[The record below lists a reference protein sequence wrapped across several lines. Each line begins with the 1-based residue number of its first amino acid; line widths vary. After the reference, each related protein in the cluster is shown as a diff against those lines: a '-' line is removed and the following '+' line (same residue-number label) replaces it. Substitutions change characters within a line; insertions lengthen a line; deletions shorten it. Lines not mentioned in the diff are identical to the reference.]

1 MTGRQEADA
10 AGPLRI
16 RVATLNCRNTA
27 DRWKARNPLLVRQ
40 LVNLQPDVIGLQ
52 ELRRFPSQAR
62 GIAARARAGNLVLE
76 QFRSYKTGLYGLW
89 EGVAVLSRLPVLDR
103 ARLKL
108 GGQNR
113 VAQRVTVAA
122 GDGTLDFY
130 NTHLASEGEEVR
142 VRQAQRLLEWM
153 AERSSRPQV
162 LVGDFNA
169 RPTAPSIR
177 LLTGELRSAYAA
189 VHGQEPAKT
198 VPTPL
203 RVGAT
208 AKGSVLDFIFVNH
221 LVEIHEAWR
230 TFEEA
235 EPTDEHLVASDH
247 YGLAAVI
254 SVRPAGGAGG

>member
-1 MTGRQEADA
+1 MSGTDG

-27 DRWKARNPLLVRQ
+27 DRWKARRPLLVRQ
-40 LVNLQPDVIGLQ
+40 LVALQPDVIGLQ

-62 GIAARARAGNLVLE
+62 GIAARARAGDLVLD

-89 EGVAVLSRLPVLDR
+89 EGVAVMSRLPVLDR
-103 ARLKL
+103 AKLKL
-108 GGQNR
+108 RGQNR

-122 GDGTLDFY
+122 GDGILDFY

-142 VRQAQRLLEWM
+142 TRQAQRLLEWM
-153 AERSSRPQV
+153 AERPSVPQV

-169 RPTAPSIR
+169 RPTAPSIQ
-177 LLTGELRSAYAA
+177 LLAARLRSAYAV
-189 VHGQEPAKT
+189 VHGAEPEKT

-208 AKGSVLDFIFVNH
+208 GRGSVLDFIFVNP
-221 LVEIHEAWR
+221 LVEVHEARR
-230 TFEEA
+230 TFEESD
-235 EPTDEHLVASDH
+235 PGDEHLVASDH
-247 YGLAAVI
+247 FGLAATV
-254 SVRPAGGAGG
+254 SVRATP

>member
-1 MTGRQEADA
+1 MSGDA
-10 AGPLRI
+10 TAAPFRI

-27 DRWKARNPLLVRQ
+27 DRWRARAPLLVRQ
-40 LVNLQPDVIGLQ
+40 LVALSPDVIGLQ

-62 GIAARARAGNLVLE
+62 TIGRRAGAEQLLLD

-103 ARLKL
+103 AKLKL

-122 GDGTLDFY
+122 GDGVLDFY
-130 NTHLASEGEEVR
+130 NVHLASKGEDVR
-142 VRQAQRLLEWM
+142 TAQAQRLLEWM
-153 AERSSRPQV
+153 GERSAVPQV

-169 RPTAPSIR
+169 RPNAASIQ
-177 LLTGELRSAYAA
+177 LLATQLRSAYAA
-189 VHGQEPAKT
+189 VHGQEPEKT

-208 AKGSVLDFIFVNH
+208 GRGSVLDFIFVNP
-221 LVEIHEAWR
+221 LVEVHEAWR

-235 EPTDEHLVASDH
+235 DPGDEHLVASDH

-254 SVRPAGGAGG
+254 SLHTDRQIHVA